1 MVSLTSTTPQKFFK
15 NYRKVYLQQLPFKIM
30 DKESIERIKAIIEEE
45 LERDF
50 NTKRLK
56 PYSRFQHLK
65 EHIFWKIDNMAN
77 LS

>member
-1 MVSLTSTTPQKFFK
+1 
-15 NYRKVYLQQLPFKIM
+15 M